1 MDRGAGRLGSGPSFD
16 ALGNLK
22 PAPAPSAPPGGGGG
36 LVTHT
41 HTPLPPGSALPASP
55 HIQLQVPAPQNQP
68 SAQAPAASQ
77 GPAPGLRGAEFRFGE
92 GPGAPLQVGGP
103 PTPATRGGG
112 GAGTVGEGAVP
123 SGGQPEH
130 NSLGEQEGAAR
141 TRPPHKGDGQFRG
154 SSRDAM
160 EPPPQTAPQ
169 RAGGGG
175 RFIYKRER
183 VRLTPGGATC
193 TPPLRTG
200 RPENPPPQGP
210 RMPRGLP
217 GRQGRAEPGPPP
229 HTRGGWGTG
238 PGL

>member
-41 HTPLPPGSALPASP
+41 HTHTPLPPGSALPASP
-55 HIQLQVPAPQNQP
+55 HIQLQAPAPQNQP

-130 NSLGEQEGAAR
+130 NSPGEQEGAAR

-160 EPPPQTAPQ
+160 EPPPNSTTASW
-169 RAGGGG
+169 GGG

-183 VRLTPGGATC
+183 
-193 TPPLRTG
+193 
-200 RPENPPPQGP
+200 ESSSH
-210 RMPRGLP
+210 PRGSHLHP
-217 GRQGRAEPGPPP
+217 TTKDRKA
-229 HTRGGWGTG
+229 
-238 PGL
+238 

>member
-41 HTPLPPGSALPASP
+41 HTHPSPRAQPSLLLPTSNSRPPL
-55 HIQLQVPAPQNQP
+55 PQNQP

-130 NSLGEQEGAAR
+130 NSPGEQEGAAR

-160 EPPPQTAPQ
+160 EPPPKQHHSEL
-169 RAGGGG
+169 GGGEV
-175 RFIYKRER
+175 YLQERER
-183 VRLTPGGATC
+183 
-193 TPPLRTG
+193 
-200 RPENPPPQGP
+200 ESSSH
-210 RMPRGLP
+210 PRGSHLHP
-217 GRQGRAEPGPPP
+217 TTKDRKA
-229 HTRGGWGTG
+229 
-238 PGL
+238 